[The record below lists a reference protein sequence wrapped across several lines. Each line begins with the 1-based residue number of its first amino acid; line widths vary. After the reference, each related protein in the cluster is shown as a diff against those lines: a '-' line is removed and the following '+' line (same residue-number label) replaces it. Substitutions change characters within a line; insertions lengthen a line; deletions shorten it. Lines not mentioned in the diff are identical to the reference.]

1 MLPCP
6 KDEHFITLQP
16 TWGRKDYFYEE
27 LLAPSAGRME
37 YNTHIG
43 SLIIDNGMNMEIT
56 WGLWDTEFIWL
67 KLSEES
73 LTSCSKIMAE
83 NNN

>member
-1 MLPCP
+1 MLPWP
-6 KDEHFITLQP
+6 KDEHFIAILP

-27 LLAPSAGRME
+27 LLAPSAGGTE
-37 YNTHIG
+37 YNAHIG
-43 SLIIDNGMNMEIT
+43 SLIIHYGMNMEIT
-56 WGLWDTEFIWL
+56 RDLWDTEFIWL
-67 KLSEES
+67 KLNEES

>member
-1 MLPCP
+1 MNTLSLFLPIP
-6 KDEHFITLQP
+6 
-16 TWGRKDYFYEE
+16 GRKDYFYEE
-27 LLAPSAGRME
+27 LFAPSAGGME

-43 SLIIDNGMNMEIT
+43 SLIIHNGMNMEIT
-56 WGLWDTEFIWL
+56 RGLWDTEFIWL